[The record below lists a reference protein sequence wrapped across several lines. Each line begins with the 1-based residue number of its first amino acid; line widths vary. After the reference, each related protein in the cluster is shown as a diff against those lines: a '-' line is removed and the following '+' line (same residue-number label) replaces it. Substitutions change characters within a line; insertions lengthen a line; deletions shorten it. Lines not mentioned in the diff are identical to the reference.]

1 MSMVMTLNE
10 SYDSWINEYDYNTCT
25 GIPENCPPLFPMWD
39 WVPPLSPLLIRTFIY
54 LFVFKKKTH
63 HATIPYFLAF
73 IFCVFWKLKS

>member
-39 WVPPLSPLLIRTFIY
+39 WVPPLSPLLIRTFIS
-54 LFVFKKKTH
+54 LFVLKKKTH